1 MYTDGRRSAAK
12 RLPLTF
18 SLVQK
23 TGAGHRDARTFLL
36 ILRYAPEADG
46 QVSALLQKL
55 KCKLKNKSVSRG
67 VTELTLEVKVKKG
80 RIEFMDAFTAADFVD
95 SATLVEYNG
104 TYS

>member
-1 MYTDGRRSAAK
+1 MDVVGGAEVGAWHLDRPAGPQ
-12 RLPLTF
+12 RLGAQTF
-18 SLVQK
+18 
-23 TGAGHRDARTFLL
+23 
-36 ILRYAPEADG
+36 DG